1 MAQLG
6 LMDAHLNTLSDE
18 LCQVNTHVG
27 RIAQRQAAMG
37 GYTAASSP
45 SSLASED
52 EYNDGDADE
61 DDGVSSSSADEMST

>member
-1 MAQLG
+1 
-6 LMDAHLNTLSDE
+6 
-18 LCQVNTHVG
+18 
-27 RIAQRQAAMG
+27 MG

-61 DDGVSSSSADEMST
+61 DDGVSSSSTDEMSTWCTCPLSLVTKRGGSFGYESSHTHKGRVSIEDFC